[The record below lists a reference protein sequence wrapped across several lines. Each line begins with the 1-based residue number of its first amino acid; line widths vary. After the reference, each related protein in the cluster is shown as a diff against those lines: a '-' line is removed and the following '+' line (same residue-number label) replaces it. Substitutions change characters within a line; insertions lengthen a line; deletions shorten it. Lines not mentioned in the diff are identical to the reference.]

1 MTGNSI
7 LEKAINIMHES
18 DKSIYADYALT
29 WVNITLVD
37 IFDINNRIRE
47 TKNQPPLSYDSFIV
61 SSMDETIK
69 AEPELETA
77 IIYGVLCKAYAEE
90 ENTALLNTYMQQY
103 ALEKQNAD
111 RGKMRFEVIEHKGW
125 F

>member
-111 RGKMRFEVIEHKGW
+111 RRKMRFEAIEYRGW
-125 F
+125 I

>member
-47 TKNQPPLSYDSFIV
+47 TKNQPPQSYDSFIV

-111 RGKMRFEVIEHKGW
+111 RRKMRFEAIEYRGW
-125 F
+125 I

>member
-61 SSMDETIK
+61 ASMDETIK

-111 RGKMRFEVIEHKGW
+111 RRKMRFEAIEYRGW
-125 F
+125 I